1 MSVIGIPTV
10 LWCNNKN
17 SVMRKNDPAR
27 DAAVKEDFLN
37 AMIMSAEFVLK
48 QKGCINHLQGTIEH
62 ITNQF
67 SFNEEENEKLNQ
79 LLKYI
84 KGES

>member
-1 MSVIGIPTV
+1 
-10 LWCNNKN
+10 
-17 SVMRKNDPAR
+17 MRKSDPSR

-48 QKGCINHLQGTIEH
+48 RKGCIDHLQGTIER
-62 ITNQF
+62 ITKQF
-67 SFNEEENEKLNQ
+67 SFNEEENKKLNQ